1 MRWWSWRRTWGDDLV
16 NPDIQ
21 MFVLYHSVNGDNEL
35 GISVGM
41 RKGRY
46 GIVKAYAR
54 RGLQK
59 TNNVVFTHELL
70 HVLGA
75 TDKYVMNTGE
85 PIFPEGYAAPD
96 RTPLFPQTHAEI
108 MGGRIPVDPQT
119 SRMPRSLEQCRIG
132 KVTAVEI
139 GFFAQLQK

>member
-1 MRWWSWRRTWGDDLV
+1 MRWWAWRKDWNDGLIS
-16 NPDIQ
+16 PDIQ
-21 MFVLYHSVNGDNEL
+21 MFVLYHSVNSNSEL

-46 GIVKAYAR
+46 GIVKAYAK

-59 TNNVVFTHELL
+59 TNHVVFTHELL

-75 TDKYVMNTGE
+75 TDKYVMGTGE
-85 PIFPEGYAAPD
+85 PSFPEGYANPGKS
-96 RTPLFPQTHAEI
+96 PLFPQTHAEI
-108 MGGRIPVDPQT
+108 MGGRVPIDALSST
-119 SRMPRSLEQCRIG
+119 MPGSLEQCRIG

-139 GFFAQLQK
+139 GFFAQLEQ

>member
-1 MRWWSWRRTWGDDLV
+1 M
-16 NPDIQ
+16 
-21 MFVLYHSVNGDNEL
+21 
-35 GISVGM
+35 
-41 RKGRY
+41 
-46 GIVKAYAR
+46 KAYAK
-54 RGLQK
+54 RGLQR

-119 SRMPRSLEQCRIG
+119 SRMPGSLEQCRIG
-132 KVTAVEI
+132 KITAEEI
-139 GFFAQLQK
+139 GFLAQLQK